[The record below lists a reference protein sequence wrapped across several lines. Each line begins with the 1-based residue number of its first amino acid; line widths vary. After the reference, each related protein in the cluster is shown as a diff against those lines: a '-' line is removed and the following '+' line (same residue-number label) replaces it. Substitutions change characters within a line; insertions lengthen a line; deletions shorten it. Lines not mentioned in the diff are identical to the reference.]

1 MSVYR
6 KFTSLVLAFALL
18 ALAGCSGLF
27 GALNGV
33 KGSGTP
39 ATTEYD
45 FTDFDEVSIESAFV
59 GTVTRGDA
67 YHVTVTVDDNLVD
80 SLNVRQEGDRVTIGF
95 EQPTMLSNADLSF
108 EITLPALSALEVSGA
123 SRVELAGFASGDAF
137 NVEAS
142 GASRVEGDIDSG
154 DVDAHASGA
163 SSITLLGQG
172 GNLTAEASGA
182 STIDLSG
189 FTTVDASVNASGAST
204 IIVSTTGRLDAEASG
219 ASNVRYL
226 GQPTLGNIDGS
237 GGSSIEAQ

>member
-1 MSVYR
+1 MSVTR
-6 KFTSLVLAFALL
+6 KFTFLVLALALL
-18 ALAGCSGLF
+18 ALAGCSGLL
-27 GALNGV
+27 GGLNGL
-33 KGSGTP
+33 KGSGNP

-59 GTVTRGDA
+59 GTITRGDA
-67 YHVTVTVDDNLVD
+67 YHVSVTVDDNLVD
-80 SLNVRQEGDRVTIGF
+80 SLNVRQEGNRVTIGF
-95 EQPTMLSNADLSF
+95 EQPTLLSNADLTF

-123 SRVELAGFASGDAF
+123 SRVEIAGFASGETFKA
-137 NVEAS
+137 EAS
-142 GASRVEGDIDSG
+142 GASRIEGDIDSG
-154 DVDAHASGA
+154 DLDAHASGA
-163 SSITLLGQG
+163 SSINLIGQG

-189 FTTVDASVNASGAST
+189 FTTVDANVNASGAST

-226 GQPTLGNIDGS
+226 GQPSPIESDAS